1 MWERTLSQKL
11 VRLFCEQ
18 KVVDESK
25 ADAYVYGYE
34 LLISSVV
41 SILLVILISIIC
53 GDVRYSLS
61 FLIGF
66 IPQRIYIGGYH
77 ATSHTRCYLAFTGL
91 ALICI
96 LLSKVIAANHLFRI
110 LTTAALMGIA
120 IFFSPIEATNKP
132 LGKKKRLSYK
142 MVASVLS
149 SIDFLFAIF
158 NVLPD
163 TRSITVYYISKW
175 VLVIFAI
182 IPFFSETSEDILRYE
197 GVHVFSED
205 ECSKKYQTEVTEM
218 KKIMLLLSKVT
229 CIMAMALAVLSVNST
244 CGFTAYQP
252 DVPESLEHD

>member
-1 MWERTLSQKL
+1 M
-11 VRLFCEQ
+11 LFRSNSHRFDVLHDVSAEACLR
-18 KVVDESK
+18 VESLRSE
-25 ADAYVYGYE
+25 AHCHHYGYE

-96 LLSKVIAANHLFRI
+96 LLSKVIAANNLFRI
-110 LTTAALMGIA
+110 ITTVALLGIS

-142 MVASVLS
+142 MIVSVLS
-149 SIDFLFAIF
+149 SIDFLLAIF
-158 NVLPD
+158 NVLPY
-163 TRSITVYYISKW
+163 TRHVVCYYLSKW
-175 VLVIFAI
+175 VLIVFAI
-182 IPFFSETSEDILRYE
+182 IPLI
-197 GVHVFSED
+197 
-205 ECSKKYQTEVTEM
+205 
-218 KKIMLLLSKVT
+218 
-229 CIMAMALAVLSVNST
+229 
-244 CGFTAYQP
+244 
-252 DVPESLEHD
+252 

>member
-96 LLSKVIAANHLFRI
+96 LLSKVIAANNLFRI
-110 LTTAALMGIA
+110 ITTVALLGMPVRLNILQKSFH
-120 IFFSPIEATNKP
+120 INKNNIYSFWRNTMKSVKH
-132 LGKKKRLSYK
+132 LW
-142 MVASVLS
+142 ASLLIVMA
-149 SIDFLFAIF
+149 F
-158 NVLPD
+158 
-163 TRSITVYYISKW
+163 
-175 VLVIFAI
+175 VII
-182 IPFFSETSEDILRYE
+182 CPT
-197 GVHVFSED
+197 
-205 ECSKKYQTEVTEM
+205 
-218 KKIMLLLSKVT
+218 
-229 CIMAMALAVLSVNST
+229 ALAATGNSSQTHSKNPVDAYPNST
-244 CGFTAYQP
+244 VGVIHFYIDDGKLIVYDPDERTSVRGDTGTATIYWTIPGQ
-252 DVPESLEHD
+252 VFWSIYFN

>member
-96 LLSKVIAANHLFRI
+96 LLSKVIAANNLFRI
-110 LTTAALMGIA
+110 ITTVALLGIS

-142 MVASVLS
+142 MIVSVLS
-149 SIDFLFAIF
+149 SIDFLLAIF
-158 NVLPD
+158 NVLPY
-163 TRSITVYYISKW
+163 TRHVVCYYLSKW
-175 VLVIFAI
+175 VLI
-182 IPFFSETSEDILRYE
+182 
-197 GVHVFSED
+197 VFSTIPLVQQKFNANF
-205 ECSKKYQTEVTEM
+205 CR
-218 KKIMLLLSKVT
+218 
-229 CIMAMALAVLSVNST
+229 
-244 CGFTAYQP
+244 
-252 DVPESLEHD
+252 